1 MILILT
7 KKTNLHFL
15 LTIEN
20 LFNYRFLHYF
30 YEEIKS
36 ENYLMANIKNR
47 RLFTSYISITVIMSV
62 VLFLFGFFG
71 IFFISSNS
79 MANSFKENFSV
90 SIFFKEDAKNIEITQ
105 LQNEILMSDYVEKL
119 KYVSKDE
126 AVLLMKDEYGQD
138 FIKELGFNPLVNS
151 IDFNLKSEYVE
162 ATLLDSI
169 SKLIENKN
177 YIDEIVYDKNLINII
192 NDNIKRISLWLM
204 PSIIILLIITFL
216 VINSSI
222 RLSIYSNRQLIKT
235 MQLVGA
241 TKAFIRKP
249 FIKINI
255 FLSLISSIISIS
267 AIILLIYYI
276 DLNISFVDN
285 ISIESVIT
293 LFIIILSLGLFISYI
308 STFFASQ
315 NILKIKADN
324 LDV

>member
-1 MILILT
+1 
-7 KKTNLHFL
+7 
-15 LTIEN
+15 
-20 LFNYRFLHYF
+20 
-30 YEEIKS
+30 
-36 ENYLMANIKNR
+36 MANIKNR
-47 RLFTSYISITVIMSV
+47 RLFTSYISITIIMSV

-105 LQNEILMSDYVEKL
+105 LQNELLMSDYVEKL

-169 SKLIENKN
+169 SRLIENKN

-204 PSIIILLIITFL
+204 PLIIILLIITFL

-241 TKAFIRKP
+241 TKAFIRRP

-285 ISIESVIT
+285 ISIESIIT
-293 LFIIILSLGLFISYI
+293 LFLIIVSLGLFISYI
-308 STFFASQ
+308 STFFATQ

>member
-1 MILILT
+1 
-7 KKTNLHFL
+7 
-15 LTIEN
+15 
-20 LFNYRFLHYF
+20 
-30 YEEIKS
+30 
-36 ENYLMANIKNR
+36 MANIKNR
-47 RLFTSYISITVIMSV
+47 RLFTSYISITIIMSV

-79 MANSFKENFSV
+79 IANSFKENFSV

-169 SKLIENKN
+169 SRLIENKN
-177 YIDEIVYDKNLINII
+177 YVDEIVYDKNLINII

-267 AIILLIYYI
+267 AINLLIYYI

-293 LFIIILSLGLFISYI
+293 LFLIILSLGLFISYI
-308 STFFASQ
+308 STFFATQ

>member
-1 MILILT
+1 MT
-7 KKTNLHFL
+7 
-15 LTIEN
+15 
-20 LFNYRFLHYF
+20 
-30 YEEIKS
+30 
-36 ENYLMANIKNR
+36 NIKNR
-47 RLFTSYISITVIMSV
+47 RLFTSYISITIIMSV

-79 MANSFKENFSV
+79 IANSFKENFSV

-105 LQNEILMSDYVEKL
+105 LQNELLMSDYVEKL

-126 AVLLMKDEYGQD
+126 AVLLMKEEYGQD

-169 SKLIENKN
+169 SRLIENKN

-276 DLNISFVDN
+276 DLNISFIDN

-308 STFFASQ
+308 STFFATQ

>member
-1 MILILT
+1 
-7 KKTNLHFL
+7 
-15 LTIEN
+15 
-20 LFNYRFLHYF
+20 
-30 YEEIKS
+30 
-36 ENYLMANIKNR
+36 MANIKNR
-47 RLFTSYISITVIMSV
+47 RLFTSYISITIIMSV

-79 MANSFKENFSV
+79 IANSFKENFSV

-138 FIKELGFNPLVNS
+138 FIRELGFNPLVNS

-177 YIDEIVYDKNLINII
+177 YVDEIVYDKNLINII

-293 LFIIILSLGLFISYI
+293 LFLIILSLGLFISYI
-308 STFFASQ
+308 STFFATQ

>member
-1 MILILT
+1 
-7 KKTNLHFL
+7 
-15 LTIEN
+15 
-20 LFNYRFLHYF
+20 
-30 YEEIKS
+30 
-36 ENYLMANIKNR
+36 MANIKNR
-47 RLFTSYISITVIMSV
+47 RLFTSYISITIIMSV

-79 MANSFKENFSV
+79 IANSFKENFSV

-126 AVLLMKDEYGQD
+126 AVLLMKEEYGQD

-177 YIDEIVYDKNLINII
+177 YVDEIVYDKNLINII
-192 NDNIKRISLWLM
+192 NDNIIRISLWLM

-276 DLNISFVDN
+276 DLNISFIDN

-293 LFIIILSLGLFISYI
+293 LFLIILSLGLFISYI
-308 STFFASQ
+308 STFFATQ

>member
-1 MILILT
+1 
-7 KKTNLHFL
+7 
-15 LTIEN
+15 
-20 LFNYRFLHYF
+20 
-30 YEEIKS
+30 
-36 ENYLMANIKNR
+36 MANIKNR
-47 RLFTSYISITVIMSV
+47 RLFTSYISITILMSV

-79 MANSFKENFSV
+79 IANSFKENFSV

-105 LQNEILMSDYVEKL
+105 LQNELLMSDYVEKL

-126 AVLLMKDEYGQD
+126 ALLLMKEEYGQD

-162 ATLLDSI
+162 ASSIDSI
-169 SKLIENKN
+169 SRLIEKKN

-267 AIILLIYYI
+267 LIILLIYYI
-276 DLNISFVDN
+276 DLNISFIDK
-285 ISIESVIT
+285 ISIESVII
-293 LFIIILSLGLFISYI
+293 LFLIIVSLGMFISYI
-308 STFFASQ
+308 STFFATQ

>member
-1 MILILT
+1 
-7 KKTNLHFL
+7 
-15 LTIEN
+15 
-20 LFNYRFLHYF
+20 
-30 YEEIKS
+30 
-36 ENYLMANIKNR
+36 MANIKNR

-79 MANSFKENFSV
+79 IANSFKENFSV

-169 SKLIENKN
+169 SRLIENKN
-177 YIDEIVYDKNLINII
+177 YVDEIVYDKNLINII

-267 AIILLIYYI
+267 VIILLIYYI
-276 DLNISFVDN
+276 DLNISFVEN
-285 ISIESVIT
+285 ISIES
-293 LFIIILSLGLFISYI
+293 IIILFLIIISLGLFISYI
-308 STFFASQ
+308 STFFATQ

>member
-1 MILILT
+1 
-7 KKTNLHFL
+7 
-15 LTIEN
+15 
-20 LFNYRFLHYF
+20 
-30 YEEIKS
+30 
-36 ENYLMANIKNR
+36 MANIKNR
-47 RLFTSYISITVIMSV
+47 RLFTSYISITIIMSV

-79 MANSFKENFSV
+79 IANSFKENFSV

-119 KYVSKDE
+119 KYISKDE

-177 YIDEIVYDKNLINII
+177 YVDEIVYDKNLINII

-293 LFIIILSLGLFISYI
+293 LFLIILSLGLFISYI
-308 STFFASQ
+308 STFFATQ

>member
-1 MILILT
+1 
-7 KKTNLHFL
+7 
-15 LTIEN
+15 
-20 LFNYRFLHYF
+20 
-30 YEEIKS
+30 
-36 ENYLMANIKNR
+36 MANIKNR
-47 RLFTSYISITVIMSV
+47 RLFTSYISITIIMSV

-79 MANSFKENFSV
+79 IANSFKENFSV

-162 ATLLDSI
+162 VTLLDSI
-169 SKLIENKN
+169 SRLIENKN
-177 YIDEIVYDKNLINII
+177 YVDEIVYDKNLINII

-267 AIILLIYYI
+267 VIILLIYYI
-276 DLNISFVDN
+276 DLNISFVEN
-285 ISIESVIT
+285 ISIES
-293 LFIIILSLGLFISYI
+293 IIILFLIIISLGLFISYI
-308 STFFASQ
+308 STFFATQ

>member
-1 MILILT
+1 
-7 KKTNLHFL
+7 
-15 LTIEN
+15 
-20 LFNYRFLHYF
+20 
-30 YEEIKS
+30 
-36 ENYLMANIKNR
+36 MANIKNR
-47 RLFTSYISITVIMSV
+47 RLFTSYISITIIMSV

-79 MANSFKENFSV
+79 IANSFKENFSV

-105 LQNEILMSDYVEKL
+105 LQNELLMSDYVEKL

-151 IDFNLKSEYVE
+151 IDFNLQSEYVE

-169 SKLIENKN
+169 SRLIENKN
-177 YIDEIVYDKNLINII
+177 YVDEIVYDKNLINII

-276 DLNISFVDN
+276 DLNISFADN

-293 LFIIILSLGLFISYI
+293 LFLIILSLGLFISYI
-308 STFFASQ
+308 STFFATQ

>member
-1 MILILT
+1 
-7 KKTNLHFL
+7 
-15 LTIEN
+15 
-20 LFNYRFLHYF
+20 
-30 YEEIKS
+30 
-36 ENYLMANIKNR
+36 MANIKNR
-47 RLFTSYISITVIMSV
+47 RLFTSYISITIIMSV

-79 MANSFKENFSV
+79 IANSFKENFSV

-177 YIDEIVYDKNLINII
+177 YVDEIVYDKNLINII

-293 LFIIILSLGLFISYI
+293 LFLIILCLGLFISYI
-308 STFFASQ
+308 STFFATQ

>member
-1 MILILT
+1 
-7 KKTNLHFL
+7 
-15 LTIEN
+15 
-20 LFNYRFLHYF
+20 
-30 YEEIKS
+30 
-36 ENYLMANIKNR
+36 MANIKNR
-47 RLFTSYISITVIMSV
+47 RLFTSYISITIIMSV

-79 MANSFKENFSV
+79 IANSFKENFSV

-169 SKLIENKN
+169 SRLIENKN
-177 YIDEIVYDKNLINII
+177 YVDEIVYDKNLINII

-293 LFIIILSLGLFISYI
+293 LFLIILILGLFISYI
-308 STFFASQ
+308 STFFATQ

>member
-1 MILILT
+1 
-7 KKTNLHFL
+7 
-15 LTIEN
+15 
-20 LFNYRFLHYF
+20 
-30 YEEIKS
+30 
-36 ENYLMANIKNR
+36 MANIKNR
-47 RLFTSYISITVIMSV
+47 RLFTSYISITIIMSV

-79 MANSFKENFSV
+79 IANSFKENFSV

-169 SKLIENKN
+169 SRLIENKN
-177 YIDEIVYDKNLINII
+177 YVDEIVYDKNLINII

-204 PSIIILLIITFL
+204 PSLVILLIITFL

-276 DLNISFVDN
+276 DLNISFIDN

-293 LFIIILSLGLFISYI
+293 LFLIILSLGLFISYI
-308 STFFASQ
+308 STFFATQ

>member
-1 MILILT
+1 MT
-7 KKTNLHFL
+7 
-15 LTIEN
+15 
-20 LFNYRFLHYF
+20 
-30 YEEIKS
+30 
-36 ENYLMANIKNR
+36 NIKNR
-47 RLFTSYISITVIMSV
+47 RLFTSYISITIIMSV

-79 MANSFKENFSV
+79 IANSFKENFSV

-105 LQNEILMSDYVEKL
+105 LQNELLMSDYVEKL

-169 SKLIENKN
+169 SRLIENKN

-241 TKAFIRKP
+241 TKAFIRRP

-267 AIILLIYYI
+267 VIILLIYYI
-276 DLNISFVDN
+276 DLNISFIDN

-308 STFFASQ
+308 STFFATQ

>member
-1 MILILT
+1 
-7 KKTNLHFL
+7 
-15 LTIEN
+15 
-20 LFNYRFLHYF
+20 
-30 YEEIKS
+30 
-36 ENYLMANIKNR
+36 MANIKNR
-47 RLFTSYISITVIMSV
+47 RLFTSYISITIIMSV

-177 YIDEIVYDKNLINII
+177 YVDEIVYDKNLINII

-255 FLSLISSIISIS
+255 LLSLISSIISIS

-276 DLNISFVDN
+276 DLNISFIDN
-285 ISIESVIT
+285 ISIESVII
-293 LFIIILSLGLFISYI
+293 LFLIILSLGLFISYI
-308 STFFASQ
+308 STFFATQ

>member
-1 MILILT
+1 
-7 KKTNLHFL
+7 
-15 LTIEN
+15 
-20 LFNYRFLHYF
+20 
-30 YEEIKS
+30 
-36 ENYLMANIKNR
+36 MANIKNR
-47 RLFTSYISITVIMSV
+47 RLFTSYISITIIMSV

-79 MANSFKENFSV
+79 IANSFKENFSV

-169 SKLIENKN
+169 SRLIENKN
-177 YIDEIVYDKNLINII
+177 YVDEIVYDKNLINII

-285 ISIESVIT
+285 ISIES
-293 LFIIILSLGLFISYI
+293 IIILFLIIISLGLFISYI
-308 STFFASQ
+308 STFFATQ